1 MGSCIMEKVKSSYSD
16 NISLYALSTK
26 KNKLSRVLIALV
38 GEWHGHEAGS
48 FKLEVADMQ
57 QMKDNF
63 DKQLIDVVCD
73 YEHQTLTGETAPASG
88 WIKSLSIEDDK
99 LYAHVEWNKEAKEM
113 IQAKKYKYVSPVII
127 PNTIDTVSGNSIGW
141 TLHSLSLT
149 NTPFLQE
156 LGEVIANKAQ
166 ESISLKN
173 ENISLKKQVKS
184 LTDELKQANEDKAEF
199 IVNKAI
205 NERRLK
211 PSQKEFALSLANQDI
226 KAFES
231 FVADISIVVAPGP
244 NNMFGDAKAFKKTT
258 AIEDMVKIASETK
271 I

>member
-1 MGSCIMEKVKSSYSD
+1 MGSGVMDKDKQSYSD
-16 NISLYALSTK
+16 NISLYALSSK
-26 KNKLSRVLIALV
+26 KNNLSRVLIALV

-48 FKLEVADMQ
+48 FKLEVADMK

-63 DKQLIDVVCD
+63 DKKLIDVVCD

-88 WIKSLSIEDDK
+88 WIKTLSIEDDN
-99 LYAHVEWNKEAKEM
+99 LYAHVEWNKEAKKM
-113 IQAKKYKYVSPVII
+113 IKDKKYKYVSPVIVF
-127 PNTIDTVSGNSIGW
+127 NTSDTVSGNNIGC

-166 ESISLKN
+166 ESISMKN
-173 ENISLKKQVKS
+173 EVISLKEQVKK
-184 LTDELKQANEDKAEF
+184 LIGELNKVKKDKAEF

-205 NERRLK
+205 DERRLK
-211 PSQKEFALSLANQDI
+211 PSQKEFALNLALQNAKSL
-226 KAFES
+226 ES
-231 FVADISIVVAPGP
+231 FIADISVVVPPP
-244 NNMFGDAKAFKKTT
+244 NNIFGDIKTFKQKT
-258 AIEDMVKIASETK
+258 AIEEMVIVASQTK

>member
-1 MGSCIMEKVKSSYSD
+1 MDKNKQSYSD
-16 NISLYALSTK
+16 NLSLYALSTK
-26 KNKLSRVLIALV
+26 KSKLSRVLIALV

-48 FKLEVADMQ
+48 FKLESADMQ

-63 DKQLIDVVCD
+63 DKKLIDVVCD

-113 IQAKKYKYVSPVII
+113 IKAKKYKYVSPVLL
-127 PNTIDTVSGNSIGW
+127 PHTTDTVSGKDIGW

-156 LGEVIANKAQ
+156 LGEVFANKAQ
-166 ESISLKN
+166 EHISLKN
-173 ENISLKKQVKS
+173 EVISLTQQVKK
-184 LTDELKQANEDKAEF
+184 LTGEVDQMNKDKAEF
-199 IVNKAI
+199 IVNKSI

-211 PSQKEFALSLANQDI
+211 PTQKEFALNLAKQDM

-231 FVADISIVVAPGP
+231 FIADISIVVMPP
-244 NNMFGDAKAFKKTT
+244 NNMFAGAKAFKESAT
-258 AIEDMVKIASETK
+258 IDDMVKVASQAK

>member
-1 MGSCIMEKVKSSYSD
+1 MDKGKQSYSD

-26 KNKLSRVLIALV
+26 KSKLSRVLIALV

-48 FKLEVADMQ
+48 FKLEVSDMQ

-63 DKQLIDVVCD
+63 DKKLIDVVCD

-99 LYAHVEWNKEAKEM
+99 LYAHVEWNKEAKKM
-113 IQAKKYKYVSPVII
+113 IQAKEYKYVSPVLL
-127 PNTIDTVSGNSIGW
+127 PNNIDTVSGQSMGW

-156 LGEVIANKAQ
+156 LGELIVNKAQ

-173 ENISLKKQVKS
+173 EVISLKEQVKS
-184 LTDELKQANEDKAEF
+184 LTGQLDQVNLDKAEF
-199 IVNKAI
+199 IVDKSI
-205 NERRLK
+205 HERRLK
-211 PSQKEFALSLANQDI
+211 PSQKEFALKLAQQRHERI
-226 KAFES
+226 
-231 FVADISIVVAPGP
+231 
-244 NNMFGDAKAFKKTT
+244 
-258 AIEDMVKIASETK
+258 
-271 I
+271 